1 MTVGAAARVAGL
13 VFVVALV
20 QGTIVSS
27 VGVASGTADLL
38 LVSVIAI
45 GLVRGS
51 VVGAV
56 AGFWGGIVLD
66 LLTLDTLGITSL
78 VLTLAGFWAGRYAE
92 TSPNSGRR
100 FAPLLAV
107 AVLAPLAAIF
117 GFAVHYMLGDEI
129 VARYALVT
137 SLLPSVALD
146 LLIALPV
153 YALVRR
159 VVRAPESVERMSEVE
174 VVV

>member
-1 MTVGAAARVAGL
+1 MTAAGAVR
-13 VFVVALV
+13 VVALV
-20 QGTIVSS
+20 FVAALVQGAVASS
-27 VGVASGTADLL
+27 VGIAGGTPDVL

-51 VVGAV
+51 IVGAL
-56 AGFWGGIVLD
+56 AGFGGGIVLD

-78 VLTLAGFWAGRYAE
+78 VLTLAGFWAGRYVE
-92 TSPNSGRR
+92 TTPYHGRR
-100 FAPLLAV
+100 
-107 AVLAPLAAIF
+107 LAPLVAVGVLTPLAAL
-117 GFAVHYMLGDEI
+117 FAFALHYMLGDEV

-137 SLLPSVALD
+137 SLLPSLVLN
-146 LLIALPV
+146 LVLALPL

-159 VVRAPESVERMSEVE
+159 VVGVSEGTERLSEVE

>member
-1 MTVGAAARVAGL
+1 VSSGTIVRIALV
-13 VFVVALV
+13 VFVAALV
-20 QGTIVSS
+20 QGAIVSTMY
-27 VGVASGTADLL
+27 VGGGTADLL
-38 LVSVIAI
+38 LVTVVAL

-56 AGFWGGIVLD
+56 TGFAGGIVID

-92 TSPNSGRR
+92 TTGHDRR
-100 FAPLLAV
+100 
-107 AVLAPLAAIF
+107 LAPLVAVGVITPLAALF
-117 GFAVHYMLGDEI
+117 AFAVHYMLGEDV

-137 SLLPSVALD
+137 TLVPALLMNLAL
-146 LLIALPV
+146 ALPV
-153 YALVRR
+153 CALVRR
-159 VVRAPESVERMSEVE
+159 LVGAPAGQRLAEVE